1 LFKKKR
7 ANGLK
12 RSTFAVTR
20 GFRGTGRGPGTLMQ
34 HQQAFR
40 YDLRMRNSPNKK
52 SEMRYAEKHQQQMA
66 LIQGS
71 KMVKLQ
77 QQEQ

>member
-1 LFKKKR
+1 
-7 ANGLK
+7 
-12 RSTFAVTR
+12 
-20 GFRGTGRGPGTLMQ
+20 
-34 HQQAFR
+34 
-40 YDLRMRNSPNKK
+40 MRNSPNKK